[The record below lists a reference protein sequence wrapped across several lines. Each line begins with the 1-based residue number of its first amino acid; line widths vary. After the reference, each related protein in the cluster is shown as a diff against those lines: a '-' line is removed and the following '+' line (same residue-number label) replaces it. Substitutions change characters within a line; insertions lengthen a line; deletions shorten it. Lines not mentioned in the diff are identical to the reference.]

1 MEQRG
6 VLLSWDDDKGFGFI
20 QPQDGG
26 PKLFVHISAMRGDAR
41 PNQGDAVFYLAGKD
55 DQGRLRATHMRG
67 EGLSIDRPAI
77 RRKPREPS
85 VRPAAAKKGRP
96 AVTSSAARVRR
107 SAVRRTSPVQHQIPK
122 LMLWLALCLLP
133 LIGSLG
139 MWKEQ
144 GWMWPLAAY
153 GGVSLLS
160 MFLYWSDKRAAEH
173 AEQRTPENVLHLS
186 ELLGG
191 WPGALLA
198 QQMLRHK
205 TRKASYQQIFWLIIL
220 AHQLF
225 WADWVLFDGR
235 YLFKLLGN

>member
-55 DQGRLRATHMRG
+55 DQGRMRATHMRG

-77 RRKPREPS
+77 RRKPREPAM
-85 VRPAAAKKGRP
+85 RQPARKKGRP
-96 AVTSSAARVRR
+96 AVTSTAARVRR
-107 SAVRRTSPVQHQIPK
+107 PSARRTSAVQHQIPK
-122 LMLWLALCLLP
+122 LMLWLALCLL
-133 LIGSLG
+133 
-139 MWKEQ
+139 
-144 GWMWPLAAY
+144 PLAAY

-160 MFLYWSDKRAAEH
+160 MFLYWSDKRGAEH
-173 AEQRTPENVLHLS
+173 SEQRTPENVLHLS

>member
-67 EGLSIDRPAI
+67 EARFRRP
-77 RRKPREPS
+77 
-85 VRPAAAKKGRP
+85 
-96 AVTSSAARVRR
+96 SA
-107 SAVRRTSPVQHQIPK
+107 RRTSAVQHQIPK

-173 AEQRTPENVLHLS
+173 SEQRTPENVLHLS